1 MGARPGGRSGA
12 RPGGRSGAR
21 PGGQSGA
28 RPGGRS
34 GARPA
39 ARPARAPRVRGPL
52 DSAGVD
58 RLLERQPWDSLVP
71 HLLKAGA
78 RAEPSVQSLKTY
90 AKLLLEWNRGVSNLI
105 SRNDEHRIVE
115 RHIAESVEPAAWLNA
130 SGAKRW
136 LDFGSGAGL
145 PAIPLAIAGVGAK
158 WTLVESRRMKTL
170 FIRRALIELG
180 LRHIE
185 VVNGRLEKISEE
197 SLKSEEFDGFT
208 SRATL
213 NLGPTLLIAKRFVKP
228 GGVAFLWK
236 GSGREREMASDQSW
250 LDSWEFDGLI
260 GIGSGLTVVTRFTR
274 KTIS

>member
-1 MGARPGGRSGA
+1 VS
-12 RPGGRSGAR
+12 
-21 PGGQSGA
+21 
-28 RPGGRS
+28 
-34 GARPA
+34 
-39 ARPARAPRVRGPL
+39 APRRRGPL
-52 DSAGVD
+52 DGAGVD

-71 HLLKAGA
+71 HLLKAGT
-78 RAEPSVQSLKTY
+78 RTEPAIQRLRTY
-90 AKLLLEWNRGVSNLI
+90 AKLLLEWNRSVSNLI

-136 LDFGSGAGL
+136 LDLGSGAGL
-145 PAIPLAIAGVGAK
+145 PAIPLAIAGVGTE

-180 LRHIE
+180 LRDIDA
-185 VVNGRLEKISEE
+185 VNARLEKLSEE
-197 SLKSEEFDGFT
+197 SLKPDKFDGFT

-213 NLGPTLLIAKRFVKP
+213 NLGPTLRLAARFVRP

-250 LDSWEFDGLI
+250 LDAWDFDGLL

-274 KTIS
+274 KKAS

>member
-1 MGARPGGRSGA
+1 
-12 RPGGRSGAR
+12 
-21 PGGQSGA
+21 
-28 RPGGRS
+28 
-34 GARPA
+34 
-39 ARPARAPRVRGPL
+39 VRGPL
-52 DSAGVD
+52 DGGGVD
-58 RLLERQPWDSLVP
+58 RLLERQPWDSLIP
-71 HLLKAGA
+71 HLLKANA
-78 RAEPSVQSLKTY
+78 RAEPAIQRLKIY
-90 AKLLLEWNRGVSNLI
+90 SKLLLEWNRGVSNLI

-145 PAIPLAIAGVGAK
+145 PAVPLAIAGVGTM
-158 WTLVESRRMKTL
+158 WTLVEARRMKTL
-170 FIRRALIELG
+170 FIRRSLIELG
-180 LRHIE
+180 LHDID
-185 VVNGRLEKISEE
+185 VVNGRLEKISED

-213 NLGPTLLIAKRFVKP
+213 NLGPTLLIAKRFVRP

-250 LDSWEFDGLI
+250 LDSWEFDGLL
-260 GIGSGLTVVTRFTR
+260 GIGSGLTVVARFTR